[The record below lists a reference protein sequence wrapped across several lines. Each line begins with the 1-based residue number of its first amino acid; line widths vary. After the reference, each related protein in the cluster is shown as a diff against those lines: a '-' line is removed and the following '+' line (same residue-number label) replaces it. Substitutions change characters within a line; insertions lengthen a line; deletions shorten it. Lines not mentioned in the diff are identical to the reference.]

1 MTRGSTYQQGV
12 MQGRDALPLRNIQR
26 GVPLPYP
33 LPLASKT
40 EKVPHQSTKSCG
52 PGIIL
57 LADKCSGNITET
69 DDLENL

>member
-1 MTRGSTYQQGV
+1 
-12 MQGRDALPLRNIQR
+12 MQGRGALPLRNIRQ

-40 EKVPHQSTKSCG
+40 GMVPRQSTKSCG
-52 PGIIL
+52 PGITL
-57 LADKCSGNITET
+57 PADKCSGNITET